1 MVVAKRASPCM
12 VALRNKYK
20 VKDEWL
26 NKEPPKNGSQTWIK
40 KGACFLVGDG
50 SSIDVRKELWVP
62 WLLEFIPKP
71 KPEVANLID
80 PVTRDWNT
88 TYITK

>member
-1 MVVAKRASPCM
+1 M

-20 VKDEWL
+20 VRDEWL

-40 KGACFLVGDG
+40 KGVCFLVGDG

-71 KPEVANLID
+71 KPDQVSFITMKVANL
-80 PVTRDWNT
+80 N
-88 TYITK
+88 